1 VTPSSDELYGKVFEA
16 SPDGILVVGA
26 SGRIVDLNPTVER
39 LFGYARDELLGQA
52 VESLVPEAAREA
64 HVSHRRRYHSDPHP
78 RPMGVGMEL
87 RGRRKDGTVFPVEI
101 SLSNFSASEETFVI
115 ATVRDIS
122 DRKRLRDFGAGALRA
137 AEDERERIARELHDE
152 TAQRIATLLIQLR
165 VWERRGIEEAA
176 ADRFEHVRKEL
187 KHCAEGVRRIARGLR
202 PPELEDAGLVAA
214 IRSHLR
220 TLAEAGETKV
230 SFDAEPVD
238 GLLAPDVRLVV
249 YRVVQE
255 AVSNA
260 IRHAN
265 GSRIAVTVG
274 ERRGD
279 VYAEVEDDGRGFDPR
294 FARGQ
299 GHQGL
304 GLLGMRERAT
314 MVGGSLLVESDPGG
328 GGTRIR
334 LRVPGVDRDGTR
346 AKGSGAAVRA
356 ENGGRPKVDERA
368 DG

>member
-1 VTPSSDELYGKVFEA
+1 MPDDLYAKVFQA
-16 SPDGILVVGA
+16 SPDGILVVDR
-26 SGRIVDLNPTVER
+26 SGRIVELNPTVER
-39 LFGYARDELLGQA
+39 LFGFSRDELLGRP
-52 VESLVPEAAREA
+52 VERLVPEAAREA
-64 HVSHRRRYHSDPHP
+64 HVGHRERFHADPHS
-78 RPMGVGMEL
+78 RPMGIGMEL
-87 RGRRKDGTVFPVEI
+87 RGRRKDGSVFPVEI
-101 SLSNFSASEETFVI
+101 SLSNLSTSEETLVI

-152 TAQRIATLLIQLR
+152 TAQRIATLLVQLR
-165 VWERRGIEEAA
+165 VWERRGVGAKA
-176 ADRFEHVRKEL
+176 ADHIEHLRDEL
-187 KHCAEGVRRIARGLR
+187 KECAEGVRRIARGLR

-220 TLAEAGETKV
+220 TLEDTGEAEL
-230 SFDAEPVD
+230 SFEADAVD
-238 GLLAPDVRLVV
+238 PLLVPDARLVV

-260 IRHAN
+260 LRHADCA
-265 GSRIAVTVG
+265 RIRVTVA

-294 FARGQ
+294 FAKGE
-299 GHQGL
+299 GHEGL

-314 MVGGSLLVESDPGG
+314 MVGGSLLVESSPGG

-334 LRVPGVDRDGTR
+334 LRVPGRNGTGTERRGVGAR
-346 AKGSGAAVRA
+346 AVHLEGERPSLEGS
-356 ENGGRPKVDERA
+356 A

>member
-1 VTPSSDELYGKVFEA
+1 MTPSSGDLYEKVFEA
-16 SPDGILVVGA
+16 SPDGVLVVDV
-26 SGRIVDLNPTVER
+26 SGRIVDFNPAVER
-39 LFGYARDELLGQA
+39 LFGYARDELLGRP

-64 HVSHRRRYHSDPHP
+64 HVGHRERFHADPHP

-101 SLSNFSASEETFVI
+101 SLSNFSTSEGTFVI
-115 ATVRDIS
+115 AAVRDIS

-152 TAQRIATLLIQLR
+152 TAQRIATLLVQLR
-165 VWERRGIEEAA
+165 VWERRGVDESATRHIQHL
-176 ADRFEHVRKEL
+176 RGEL
-187 KHCAEGVRRIARGLR
+187 KQCAEGVRRIARGLR

-220 TLAEAGETKV
+220 TLEEAGEAKV

-238 GLLAPDVRLVV
+238 GLLVPDVRLVV

-260 IRHAN
+260 LRHA
-265 GSRIAVTVG
+265 GCSRIEVIVG
-274 ERRGD
+274 ERGGD

-294 FARGQ
+294 FARGE
-299 GHQGL
+299 GHEGL
-304 GLLGMRERAT
+304 GLIGMRERAT

-334 LRVPGVDRDGTR
+334 LRVPGVSRDGTR
-346 AKGSGAAVRA
+346 AKDPGAVVRA
-356 ENGGRPKVDERA
+356 ENGGRPSVDERA

>member
-1 VTPSSDELYGKVFEA
+1 MTPSSDDLYERVFEA
-16 SPDGILVVGA
+16 SPDGILVVDP

-39 LFGYARDELLGQA
+39 LFRYPRDELLGQA
-52 VESLVPEAAREA
+52 VEMLVPEAARED
-64 HVSHRRRYHSDPHP
+64 HVDHRRRYHADPHP

-87 RGRRKDGTVFPVEI
+87 QGRRKDGTVFPVEI
-101 SLSNFSASEETFVI
+101 SLSNVSTSEGMLVI
-115 ATVRDIS
+115 AAIRDIS
-122 DRKRLRDFGAGALRA
+122 DRKRLQDFGAGALRA

-152 TAQRIATLLIQLR
+152 TAQRIATLIVQLR
-165 VWERRGIEEAA
+165 VWERRGIGEKV
-176 ADRFEHVRKEL
+176 ADHMEYMRDEL
-187 KHCAEGVRRIARGLR
+187 KQCVEGVRRIARGLR

-220 TLAEAGETKV
+220 TLEEAGETRV
-230 SFDAEPVD
+230 ELEAEAVDRLLEPDA
-238 GLLAPDVRLVV
+238 RLVV

-260 IRHAN
+260 LRHA
-265 GSRIAVTVG
+265 GCSRIRVTVA

-279 VYAEVEDDGRGFDPR
+279 VYAEIEDDGRGFDPR
-294 FARGQ
+294 FAKGQ
-299 GHQGL
+299 GHAGL

-314 MVGGSLLVESDPGG
+314 MVGGALLVESAPGG

-334 LRVPGVDRDGTR
+334 LRVPGGNADG
-346 AKGSGAAVRA
+346 AGAD
-356 ENGGRPKVDERA
+356 GRPGDEGRERPTVEGSI